1 MPEAQTILPDNS
13 HLPEYLD
20 FDKLRILGR
29 NRIAQLSGK
38 IWTDHNIHD
47 PGITILEV
55 LSYAIMDIGYRNQLP
70 DKELFARNLAD
81 GQQEDNF
88 FTPAQILSANPLTI
102 LDFRKLILDI
112 DGVRNV
118 WLEIADKSE
127 VDVEI
132 DCQRSRLSYVNPQK
146 ENGFIPLHIN
156 GLYKVLL
163 DLDPL
168 NPVELTEENVV
179 RAVRDLLHQH
189 RNLCED
195 FVEIKVLKDTE
206 IAICSELELASNADP
221 DATMV
226 KVLEV
231 IN

>member
-127 VDVEI
+127 VNVEI

-146 ENGFIPLHIN
+146 ENGFIPFRLMDYIRYC
-156 GLYKVLL
+156 LTWTLSTPLSLL
-163 DLDPL
+163 KRMSSGQSGIFF
-168 NPVELTEENVV
+168 TSIGIF
-179 RAVRDLLHQH
+179 AKILL
-189 RNLCED
+189 
-195 FVEIKVLKDTE
+195 K
-206 IAICSELELASNADP
+206 
-221 DATMV
+221 
-226 KVLEV
+226 
-231 IN
+231 